1 MHNMIC
7 ICGPTASGKTG
18 LAVALA
24 KQLDAEVVSCDSMQ
38 IYRGMD
44 IGTAKPD
51 PAEMEGVPHWLLDV
65 ADPGE
70 DFSVGRYVKL
80 ADEAIADIHGRGK
93 TAIVCGGTGLYMDS
107 LIKGETFAA
116 PSRPAQ
122 REYVEHIAEEKG
134 MQFLYDMLMDA
145 DPETAEKLHVS
156 DRKRIIRAMEVF
168 LITGMPLSYHN
179 AQSKLK
185 PPKYSPVWL
194 GLNFRDRAKLYQ
206 RVDTRVDQM
215 MEKGLEAE
223 VRSLLDRGVDPKT
236 TAMQAIGYKE
246 LAAALQGAGD
256 RTQAVAQIQQASR
269 NYAKRQLTWFRR
281 NEAIHWLYADEEKD
295 LPAAALRAI
304 QTFTPH
310 AQKPMKE

>member
-1 MHNMIC
+1 MNNLIC

-18 LAVALA
+18 LSVALA
-24 KQLDAEVVSCDSMQ
+24 KTLNAEVVSCDSMQ

-51 PAEMEGVPHWLLDV
+51 AAEMDGVPHHLLDV
-65 ADPGE
+65 AEPDE
-70 DFSVGRYVKL
+70 AFSVGRYVEL
-80 ADEAIADIHGRGK
+80 ADAAIADIHSRGK

-107 LIKGETFAA
+107 LIKGERFAA

-122 REYVEHIAEEKG
+122 REYVEQIAEKKG
-134 MQFLYDMLMDA
+134 MQFLYDMLKDA

-179 AQSKLK
+179 EQSRLR
-185 PPKYSPVWL
+185 PPKYTPLWL
-194 GLNFRDRAKLYQ
+194 GLRFRNRAALYD
-206 RVDTRVDQM
+206 RVDRRVDAM
-215 MEKGLEAE
+215 MAQGLPAE
-223 VRSLLDRGVDPKT
+223 VQRLLDRGIDPKT

-246 LAAALQGAGD
+246 LAAALQGKCSMSE
-256 RTQAVAQIQQASR
+256 AVLQIKQASR

-281 NEAIHWLYADEEKD
+281 NEAIRWLDVDATEN
-295 LPAAALRAI
+295 LPDAALREV
-304 QTFTPH
+304 TSD
-310 AQKPMKE
+310 K

>member
-1 MHNMIC
+1 MKDIIC

-18 LAVALA
+18 LSVALA
-24 KQLDAEVVSCDSMQ
+24 KKLDAEIVSCDSMQ

-51 PAEMEGVPHWLLDV
+51 AAEMAGVPHHLLDV

-80 ADEAIADIHGRGK
+80 ADAAIADIRNRGK

-107 LIKGETFAA
+107 LVKGETFAA

-134 MQFLYDMLMDA
+134 MQFLYDMLRDA

-156 DRKRIIRAMEVF
+156 DRKRIVRAMEVF

-179 AQSKLK
+179 AQSKLR
-185 PPKYSPVWL
+185 PPKYDPLWI
-194 GLNFRDRAKLYQ
+194 GLSCRNRQKLYA
-206 RVDTRVDQM
+206 RVDARVDEM
-215 MEKGLEAE
+215 MARGLETE
-223 VRSLLDRGVDPKT
+223 VRMLLDRGVDPGT

-246 LAAALQGAGD
+246 LAAALRGECTVA
-256 RTQAVAQIQQASR
+256 QAVDRIKQASR
-269 NYAKRQLTWFRR
+269 RYAKRQLTWFRR
-281 NEAIHWLYADEEKD
+281 NEAVHWLLADETPD
-295 LPAAALRAI
+295 LLSAALQLAK
-304 QTFTPH
+304 TE
-310 AQKPMKE
+310 AG

>member
-1 MHNMIC
+1 MKDLIC
-7 ICGPTASGKTG
+7 IAGPTASGKTG

-24 KQLDAEVVSCDSMQ
+24 KKLDAEVISCDSMQ

-44 IGTAKPD
+44 IGTAKPTA
-51 PAEMEGVPHWLLDV
+51 AEMEGVRHHLLDV

-80 ADEAIADIHGRGK
+80 ADEAIADIHSRGK

-122 REYVEHIAEEKG
+122 REYVEHIAAEKG

-185 PPKYSPVWL
+185 PPKYAPVWI
-194 GLNFRDRAKLYQ
+194 GLNFRNRAKLYQ
-206 RVDTRVDQM
+206 RVDARVELM
-215 MEKGLEAE
+215 MQQGLEAE
-223 VRSLLDRGVDPKT
+223 VRQLLDRGVDPKT

-246 LAAALQGAGD
+246 MAAALRGECSLA
-256 RTQAVAQIQQASR
+256 QAVDRIQQASR

-281 NEAIHWLYADEEKD
+281 NEAIHWLYVDEEAD
-295 LPAAALRAI
+295 LQAAAMRAV
-304 QTFTPH
+304 Q
-310 AQKPMKE
+310 A

>member
-1 MHNMIC
+1 MNDMIC

-24 KQLDAEVVSCDSMQ
+24 HKLDAEVVSCDSMQ

-44 IGTAKPD
+44 VGTAKPD
-51 PAEMEGVPHWLLDV
+51 AAEMDGVPHWLLDV
-65 ADPGE
+65 AEPGE

-80 ADEAIADIHGRGK
+80 ADAAIADIHSRGK

-107 LIKGETFAA
+107 LIKGENFAA

-122 REYVEHIAEEKG
+122 REYVEGIAEKKG
-134 MQFLYDMLMDA
+134 MQFLYDMLKDA

-185 PPKYSPVWL
+185 GPKYEPFWL
-194 GLNFRDRAKLYQ
+194 GLRFRDRAKLYA
-206 RVDTRVDQM
+206 RVDARVDRM
-215 MEKGLEAE
+215 MEQGLEAE
-223 VRSLLDRGVDPKT
+223 VRRLLDRGVDPKT

-246 LAAALQGAGD
+246 LAAALEGKCS
-256 RTQAVAQIQQASR
+256 REQAVSQIKQASR

-281 NEAIHWLYADEEKD
+281 NEAIHWLDVDETQD
-295 LPAAALRAI
+295 LLAAAMRCL
-304 QTFTPH
+304 QV
-310 AQKPMKE
+310 ES

>member
-1 MHNMIC
+1 MKDLIC
-7 ICGPTASGKTG
+7 IAGPTASGKTG

-24 KQLDAEVVSCDSMQ
+24 KRLDAEVVSCDSMQ

-51 PAEMEGVPHWLLDV
+51 AAEMDGVRHWLLDV
-65 ADPGE
+65 AEPGE

-80 ADEAIADIHGRGK
+80 ADAAIADIHSRGK
-93 TAIVCGGTGLYMDS
+93 TAVVCGGTGLYMDN

-145 DPETAEKLHVS
+145 DPETAEKLHIS

-185 PPKYSPVWL
+185 PPKYAPLWL
-194 GLNFRDRAKLYQ
+194 GLNFRNRNKLYA
-206 RVDTRVDQM
+206 RVDARVEQM
-215 MEKGLEAE
+215 MEMGLEAE
-223 VRSLLDRGVDPKT
+223 VRALLEKGVDPNT

-246 LAAALQGAGD
+246 LAAALRGECSTA
-256 RTQAVAQIQQASR
+256 QAVAQIQQASR

-281 NEAIHWLYADEEKD
+281 NEAIHWLYVDETTD
-295 LPAAALRAI
+295 LTAAALRILREACP
-304 QTFTPH
+304 TH
-310 AQKPMKE
+310 A

>member
-1 MHNMIC
+1 MNNLIC

-18 LAVALA
+18 LSIALA
-24 KQLDAEVVSCDSMQ
+24 KKLDGEVVSCDSMQ

-44 IGTAKPD
+44 VGTAKPD
-51 PAEMEGVPHWLLDV
+51 AAEMDGVPHHLLDV
-65 ADPGE
+65 AEPGE

-80 ADEAIADIHGRGK
+80 ADAAIADIHSRGR

-107 LIKGETFAA
+107 LIRGETFAA

-134 MQFLYDMLMDA
+134 MQFLYDMLKDA

-168 LITGMPLSYHN
+168 LVTGMPLSYHN
-179 AQSKLK
+179 AQSKQR
-185 PPKYSPVWL
+185 PPKYEPCWL
-194 GLNFRDRAKLYQ
+194 GITFRDRAKLYA
-206 RVDTRVDQM
+206 RVDARVDAM
-215 MEKGLEAE
+215 MEQGLEAE
-223 VRSLLDRGVDPKT
+223 VRGLLDRGIDPNT

-246 LAAALQGAGD
+246 LAAALRGECSVD
-256 RTQAVAQIQQASR
+256 QAVARIKQASR

-281 NEAIHWLYADEEKD
+281 NEQIHWLYGDESRD
-295 LPAAALRAI
+295 LAAEAMQLLAI
-304 QTFTPH
+304 
-310 AQKPMKE
+310 

>member
-1 MHNMIC
+1 MKDLIC
-7 ICGPTASGKTG
+7 IAGPTASGKTG

-24 KQLDAEVVSCDSMQ
+24 KRLDAEVVSCDSMQ

-51 PAEMEGVPHWLLDV
+51 AAEMDGVPHHLLDV
-65 ADPGE
+65 AEPGE

-80 ADEAIADIHGRGK
+80 ADAAIADIHSRGK

-134 MQFLYDMLMDA
+134 MAYVYDMLKEA
-145 DPETAEKLHVS
+145 DPETAEKLHLS

-168 LITGMPLSYHN
+168 LITGMPLSWHN
-179 AQSKLK
+179 EQSKK
-185 PPKYSPVWL
+185 RPPKYEPAWI
-194 GLNFRDRAKLYQ
+194 GLNFRDRAKLYA
-206 RVDTRVDQM
+206 RVDRRVDAM
-215 MEKGLEAE
+215 LEKGLEAE
-223 VRSLLDRGVDPKT
+223 VRRLLEQGIDPKT

-246 LAAALQGAGD
+246 MAAALRGEC
-256 RTQAVAQIQQASR
+256 TLKQAAERIKQASR

-281 NEAIHWLYADEEKD
+281 NEAVRWLYVDETPD
-295 LPAAALRAI
+295 LLAAAVKLVQAE
-304 QTFTPH
+304 
-310 AQKPMKE
+310 K

>member
-1 MHNMIC
+1 MIRSVC
-7 ICGPTASGKTG
+7 IFGPTASGKS
-18 LAVALA
+18 ALA
-24 KQLDAEVVSCDSMQ
+24 LRLAREIGGTIISADSMQ

-44 IGTAKPD
+44 VGTAKPD
-51 PAEMEGVPHWLLDV
+51 AAEMDGVRHWLLDV
-65 ADPGE
+65 AEPGE

-116 PSRPAQ
+116 PSQPAQ
-122 REYVEHIAEEKG
+122 REYVEHIAQEKG
-134 MQFLYDMLMDA
+134 LQFLYDMLMDA

-185 PPKYSPVWL
+185 PPKYTPIWL
-194 GLNFRDRAKLYQ
+194 GLNFRDRNKLYA
-206 RVDTRVDQM
+206 RVDARVEQM

-223 VRSLLDRGVDPKT
+223 LRSLLEKGVDPKT

-246 LAAALQGAGD
+246 LATALRGECSRA
-256 RTQAVAQIQQASR
+256 QAVAKIQQASR

-281 NEAIHWLYADEEKD
+281 NEAIHWLYVDECGD
-295 LPAAALRAI
+295 LPTAAMRAL
-304 QTFTPH
+304 
-310 AQKPMKE
+310 EE

>member
-1 MHNMIC
+1 MKDIIC

-24 KQLDAEVVSCDSMQ
+24 KRLDAEVVSCDSMQ

-44 IGTAKPD
+44 VGTAKPD
-51 PAEMEGVPHWLLDV
+51 AAEMDGVPHWLLDV
-65 ADPGE
+65 AEPGE

-80 ADEAIADIHGRGK
+80 ADAAIADIHSRGK

-134 MQFLYDMLMDA
+134 MAYVYDMLKEA
-145 DPETAEKLHVS
+145 DPETAEKLHLS

-168 LITGMPLSYHN
+168 LITGMPLSWHN
-179 AQSKLK
+179 EQSKK
-185 PPKYSPVWL
+185 RPPKYEPAWL
-194 GLNFRDRAKLYQ
+194 GLNFRDRAKLYA
-206 RVDTRVDQM
+206 RVDRRVDEM
-215 MEKGLEAE
+215 LEKGLEAE
-223 VRSLLDRGVDPKT
+223 VRRLLEQGIDPKT

-246 LAAALQGAGD
+246 MAAAIRGECSVK
-256 RTQAVAQIQQASR
+256 QAAERIKQASR

-281 NEAIHWLYADEEKD
+281 NEAIRWLYADETKD
-295 LPAAALRAI
+295 LPAAAMRLL
-304 QTFTPH
+304 
-310 AQKPMKE
+310 

>member
-1 MHNMIC
+1 MKDLIC
-7 ICGPTASGKTG
+7 IAGPTASGKTG

-24 KQLDAEVVSCDSMQ
+24 KRLDAEVVSCDSMQ

-51 PAEMEGVPHWLLDV
+51 AAEMDGVPHHLLDV
-65 ADPGE
+65 AEPGE

-80 ADEAIADIHGRGK
+80 ADAAIADIHSRGK

-134 MQFLYDMLMDA
+134 MAYVYDMLKEA
-145 DPETAEKLHVS
+145 DPETAEKLHLS

-168 LITGMPLSYHN
+168 LITGMPLSWHN
-179 AQSKLK
+179 EQSKKRL
-185 PPKYSPVWL
+185 PKYEPAWI
-194 GLNFRDRAKLYQ
+194 GLNFRDRAKLYA
-206 RVDTRVDQM
+206 RVDRRVDAM
-215 MEKGLEAE
+215 LEKGLEAE
-223 VRSLLDRGVDPKT
+223 VRRLLEQGIDPKT

-246 LAAALQGAGD
+246 MAAALRGEC
-256 RTQAVAQIQQASR
+256 TLKQAAERIKQASR

-281 NEAIHWLYADEEKD
+281 NEAIKWLYADETPD
-295 LPAAALRAI
+295 LLAAAVKLVQAE
-304 QTFTPH
+304 
-310 AQKPMKE
+310 K

>member
-1 MHNMIC
+1 MNNIIC
-7 ICGPTASGKTG
+7 VCGPTASGKTG

-24 KQLDAEVVSCDSMQ
+24 HKLDAEVVSCDSMQ

-44 IGTAKPD
+44 VGTAKPD
-51 PAEMEGVPHWLLDV
+51 AAEMDGVPHWLLDV
-65 ADPGE
+65 AEPGE

-80 ADEAIADIHGRGK
+80 ADAAIADIHSRGK

-122 REYVEHIAEEKG
+122 REYVEGIAEKKG
-134 MQFLYDMLMDA
+134 MQFLYDMLKDA

-185 PPKYSPVWL
+185 GPKYEPFWL
-194 GLNFRDRAKLYQ
+194 GLRFRDRAKLYA
-206 RVDTRVDQM
+206 RVDARVDRM
-215 MEKGLEAE
+215 MEQGLEAE
-223 VRSLLDRGVDPKT
+223 VRRLLDRGVDPKT

-246 LAAALQGAGD
+246 LAAALEGKCS
-256 RTQAVAQIQQASR
+256 REQAVSQIKQASR

-281 NEAIHWLYADEEKD
+281 NEAIHWLDVDECKD
-295 LPAAALRAI
+295 LPAEAMRLLSK
-304 QTFTPH
+304 QDN
-310 AQKPMKE
+310 

>member
-1 MHNMIC
+1 MKDLIC

-24 KQLDAEVVSCDSMQ
+24 KKLDAEVVSCDSMQ

-51 PAEMEGVPHWLLDV
+51 AAEMDGVPHHLLD
-65 ADPGE
+65 AAEPGE

-80 ADEAIADIHGRGK
+80 ADAAIADIHSRGK
-93 TAIVCGGTGLYMDS
+93 IAVVCGGTGLYMDS
-107 LIKGETFAA
+107 LIKGERFAA

-134 MQFLYDMLMDA
+134 LPFLYEMLRDA

-156 DRKRIIRAMEVF
+156 DRKRIVRAMEVF

-179 AQSKLK
+179 EQSKK
-185 PPKYSPVWL
+185 QPPKYTPVWI
-194 GLNFRDRAKLYQ
+194 GLNYRDRNKLYA
-206 RVDTRVDQM
+206 RVDARVDQM
-215 MEKGLEAE
+215 LEQGLEAE
-223 VRSLLDRGVDPKT
+223 VRRLLEQGIDPKT

-246 LAAALQGAGD
+246 MAAAIRGECTVKQAAD
-256 RTQAVAQIQQASR
+256 RIKQASR

-281 NEAIHWLYADEEKD
+281 NEAIHWLYVDESKG
-295 LPAAALRAI
+295 LPEEAMRLL
-304 QTFTPH
+304 QV
-310 AQKPMKE
+310 EN